1 MWKNSSKLGRIRQFN
16 ERTCGWKVGDGK
28 NRAVLNLRRNEQTTS
43 GGEMSLKQITIGA
56 LVAVCTFGAQAA
68 AQKNELSGILGRTFI
83 SNRAIQGAPASD
95 PDLRF
100 GNGLTFE
107 VNYARRVMAMGRGVL
122 SLALEVPFVVNPD
135 EDLHA
140 ALPNKIP
147 EHYASYFV
155 TPAAR
160 LNVFPDQAVSPWASV
175 GGGFG
180 HFGESST
187 LLFGGK
193 NPGKT
198 GTNTGIFQVGA
209 GLDVKMIGRFSL
221 RGEIRDFWSG
231 MPQLNV
237 NTGKSRQHNIFIG
250 GGVVWHF

>member
-1 MWKNSSKLGRIRQFN
+1 
-16 ERTCGWKVGDGK
+16 
-28 NRAVLNLRRNEQTTS
+28 
-43 GGEMSLKQITIGA
+43 MSLKHLTIGA
-56 LVAVCTFGAQAA
+56 LVAVFTFVAQAA

-83 SNRAIQGAPASD
+83 SNQGIQGAPAND

-107 VNYARRVMAMGRGVL
+107 VNYARRVLIMGRGFL

-140 ALPNKIP
+140 ALPNRIP
-147 EHYASYFV
+147 QQYASYFV

-160 LNVFPDQAVSPWASV
+160 LSVIPDQAVSPWVSF

-180 HFGESST
+180 HFEESST
-187 LLFGGK
+187 LLFGGN

-198 GTNTGIFQVGA
+198 GTSTGVLQAGF
-209 GLDVKMIGRFSL
+209 GLDVKIFHRFSL
-221 RGEIRDFWSG
+221 RGEARDFWSG
-231 MPQLNV
+231 VPQLDV
-237 NTGKSRQHNIFIG
+237 NTGKSRQHNIFG
-250 GGVVWHF
+250 GGGIVWRF